1 VRWTTDEFTGRHFG
15 KYEVLCRL
23 AVGGMAE
30 IFLGFARTGAL
41 MGKPVVLKRI
51 LTEQREDPTALQNL
65 IDEAKLTATL
75 SHPNV
80 AQVLDLDIDGDDV
93 LLVIEFISGANLEE
107 LVEVH
112 RQRNEPVPL
121 GFALTAVREAAQ
133 GLAHAHSHRNAKGE
147 SVPIIHR
154 DVTPRNVM
162 TDFEGLTRM
171 LDFGIAR
178 VKGSER
184 RTQAGMVRG
193 TTAYMSPEQAIGK
206 ELDHRSDLFSL
217 GIICHELLTGTRL
230 FYKGNPA
237 QEMAAVYE
245 AEIPLPS
252 RVNKRVPRAIDPVV
266 MRLLERKVDRRYQ
279 SAIEFTRDLS
289 QAAGSTAWAKDRC
302 AELIRQQF
310 AERQKD
316 TRALT
321 ARIPAPKGTPSYP
334 GLVPRPGAAQAT
346 PLYDDDEA
354 GSRTQLAVDPLSL
367 RPRPSTPSRPSPTT
381 RPSAPTTPSRPVP
394 RREASGEAQLTEP
407 SRPAASR
414 LATDAAGRAPADRGP
429 ATDQLRSHPTDSVTD
444 SVRANDPGLSAED
457 LFGDG
462 EPIPER
468 THIVPNPSAA
478 RLKQVPTRAAAPQ
491 PQAPAR
497 ELESDPEIDQIIAA
511 RNKPRS
517 SGALIIAA
525 VAVLVLG
532 GLGGAFLFKS
542 MQGGG
547 LGRVI
552 IHADRPVEVVLEG
565 QALGTTPVTGV
576 FPAGHHRL
584 QFRESGAPTRQYE
597 LDVKANV
604 ENLVDV
610 TLDSLDKAP

>member
-1 VRWTTDEFTGRHFG
+1 
-15 KYEVLCRL
+15 
-23 AVGGMAE
+23 
-30 IFLGFARTGAL
+30 
-41 MGKPVVLKRI
+41 
-51 LTEQREDPTALQNL
+51 
-65 IDEAKLTATL
+65 
-75 SHPNV
+75 
-80 AQVLDLDIDGDDV
+80 
-93 LLVIEFISGANLEE
+93 
-107 LVEVH
+107 
-112 RQRNEPVPL
+112 
-121 GFALTAVREAAQ
+121 
-133 GLAHAHSHRNAKGE
+133 
-147 SVPIIHR
+147 
-154 DVTPRNVM
+154 M

-584 QFRESGAPTRQYE
+584 QFRESGALTRQYE